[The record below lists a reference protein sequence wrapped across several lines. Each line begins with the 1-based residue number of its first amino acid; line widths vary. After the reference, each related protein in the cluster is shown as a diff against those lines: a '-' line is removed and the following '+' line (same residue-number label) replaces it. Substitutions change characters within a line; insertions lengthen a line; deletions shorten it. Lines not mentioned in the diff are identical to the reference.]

1 MGKGNRGLRGGR
13 GSDSFICASAYGLR
27 ASLRQ
32 SGIEIFFYHSGAWP
46 AVSESQKTHP
56 AKVRPDGAPSPEWE
70 TSLVSLRY
78 CVAIGS

>member
-32 SGIEIFFYHSGAWP
+32 SGIEIFFSHSGAWP
-46 AVSESQKTHP
+46 VVSESQKTHP
-56 AKVRPDGAPSPEWE
+56 AKIRPDGAP
-70 TSLVSLRY
+70 TSRLFVGWK
-78 CVAIGS
+78 VAGWATRQ